1 MRRKSGSEDT
11 LFRMLVKARQ
21 EPLTV
26 TALALALHTVKG
38 LRRSGPGA
46 RCNTT
51 AFRRPY
57 FPLLIPPAPPKVH
70 KVLPAVLRSPHV
82 L

>member
-26 TALALALHTVKG
+26 TALALTLHTVKG

-46 RCNTT
+46 VMQCTDSYANVFST
-51 AFRRPY
+51 
-57 FPLLIPPAPPKVH
+57 H
-70 KVLPAVLRSPHV
+70 
-82 L
+82 

>member
-1 MRRKSGSEDT
+1 MSRKSGSEDT

-38 LRRSGPGA
+38 LRMSGPGA
-46 RCNTT
+46 AMQCTDS
-51 AFRRPY
+51 
-57 FPLLIPPAPPKVH
+57 PATYSASHFCP
-70 KVLPAVLRSPHV
+70 
-82 L
+82 